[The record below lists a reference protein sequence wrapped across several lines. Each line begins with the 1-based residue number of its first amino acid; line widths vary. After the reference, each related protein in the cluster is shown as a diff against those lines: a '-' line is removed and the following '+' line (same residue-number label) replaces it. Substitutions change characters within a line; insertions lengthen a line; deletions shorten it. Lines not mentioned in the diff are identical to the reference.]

1 MLAAHGQLRVDPV
14 TIDFDV
20 VLERQFRVVS
30 VRREGT
36 TWDSRLAP
44 PNAGRTDAHVVHV
57 LLAGAVEWHEPG
69 ARVLEAPSAYVAPLA
84 QVEGTA
90 GRRVRTFRT
99 TGSPFVAVELHVAAD
114 ELVAPN
120 DERTVVELTPEIF
133 GVAERW
139 ASLVHRVAPPDSK
152 VREAAL
158 RELTR
163 CLREQAITR
172 RDLGATIR
180 SDEGVYGVMWKAIAP
195 FVEKMALSPSLGALS
210 ERTGFSTGQL
220 DRRVTDFLA
229 TLRIPWPGWRDVTRG
244 LRLRV
249 AVLLLSN
256 ERVPLREV
264 ARRAGYSSP
273 EALSHALT
281 TEGLPPPLELRK
293 RIAANAG

>member
-1 MLAAHGQLRVDPV
+1 MLAAHGQLHVEPV
-14 TIDFDV
+14 KVDFDV

-44 PNAGRTDAHVVHV
+44 PNAGRTDAHVIHV
-57 LLAGAVEWHEPG
+57 LLEGAVEWHDPG
-69 ARVLEAPSAYVAPLA
+69 ARLLEAPTAYVAPLA

-99 TGSPFVAVELHVAAD
+99 SGSPFVAVELHVAAE
-114 ELVAPN
+114 ELGAPN
-120 DERTVVELTPEIF
+120 EERSVLDLTSETLAA
-133 GVAERW
+133 AERY
-139 ASLVHRVAPPDSK
+139 ARLVHRSEPVDPSE
-152 VREAAL
+152 REAEL
-158 RELTR
+158 RALTR
-163 CLREQAITR
+163 CMSEQSITR
-172 RDLGATIR
+172 RDVGTTIR

-220 DRRVTDFLA
+220 DRRMTDFLA
-229 TLRIPWPGWRDVTRG
+229 TLRLPWPGWRDVTRG

-256 ERVPLREV
+256 ESLPLRDV

-281 TEGLPPPLELRK
+281 TEGLPPPLELRR